1 MVTTF
6 GDVVKSALTTSQIK
20 IQCVPNRDSLCP
32 KLNFALS
39 QNEERG
45 DRMPRSARERSST
58 NIYHLMGRGINR
70 EKIFEQ
76 TREKNNFKRL
86 LNKHLEKYGI
96 EIFSYVIMSTHFH
109 LLARADLK
117 LLSGYLAIVL
127 AEYAEYYNF
136 KHDRN
141 GHVFQNRFKSEC
153 VESEQYFW
161 NCLRYIHMNPVNANL
176 VKSPLDY
183 KYSSIKEYQIEK
195 NKIIH
200 PAAIKMYKQNF
211 TDFEEYLEFHNKNQ
225 KYIFLDT
232 PDDVENQL
240 YKVAMAILYQEAH
253 LRGFEKPV
261 EMIENLTLRRMYKE
275 KLQKELKISKART
288 DRLYRR
294 VKSCIIGK

>member
-1 MVTTF
+1 
-6 GDVVKSALTTSQIK
+6 
-20 IQCVPNRDSLCP
+20 
-32 KLNFALS
+32 
-39 QNEERG
+39 
-45 DRMPRSARERSST
+45 MPRSARERSST
-58 NIYHLMGRGINR
+58 DLYHVIGRGINR
-70 EKIFEQ
+70 ERIFEQ

-86 LNKHLEKYGI
+86 INKHLEKYEI

-109 LLARADLK
+109 ILARADLK

-161 NCLRYIHMNPVNANL
+161 NCQRYIHMNPVNANL
-176 VKSPLDY
+176 VKYPLDY
-183 KYSSIKEYQIEK
+183 RYSSIKEYETEK

-200 PAAIKMYKQNF
+200 PMAIKMYKEKF

-225 KYIFLDT
+225 KQIFIDT
-232 PDDVENQL
+232 PDDVEKQL
-240 YKVAMAILYQEAH
+240 YKAAMAILHQEAH
-253 LRGFEKPV
+253 LRGLAKPV

-275 KLQKELKISKART
+275 KLQTELKITKART

-294 VKSCIIGK
+294 VKSCIIKK